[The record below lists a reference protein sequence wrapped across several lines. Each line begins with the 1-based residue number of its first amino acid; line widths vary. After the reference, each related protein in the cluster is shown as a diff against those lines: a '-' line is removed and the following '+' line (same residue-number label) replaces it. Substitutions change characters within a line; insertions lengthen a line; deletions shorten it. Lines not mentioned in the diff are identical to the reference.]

1 MTTAETRARCAEKL
15 HIEFPDFLPVSKH
28 AAELLELWQKHQ
40 LIIVCGA
47 TGSGKTTQLPKIAL
61 QNNCGR
67 RGMIGCTQPRRIAA
81 TAMARR
87 LAQELQCNY
96 GEGVGS
102 QVRFDSRTAPET
114 VLKFMTDGILLAEL
128 RNDPLLLKYDC
139 LIIDE
144 VHERSL
150 NIDFLLGIIKN
161 LLPKR
166 QDLKVAISSATL
178 DIEKMAE
185 FFGKDV
191 PVITVEGRT
200 FPVEDIFLPPLPD
213 EELPEHLARAVGE
226 LSGFDSRGDILVFL
240 PGEREIR
247 ECTEMLTGR
256 KLKNTEIL
264 PLYSR
269 LGSAEQQ
276 KVFHPGSMR
285 RIILSTNV
293 AETSLTIPRV
303 KFCIDSGLARISRYN
318 PRTRIQELQIEMI
331 SRASANQRRGRCGR
345 TADGICVH
353 LYSES
358 ELFMADAYTDCELK
372 RTSLAGV
379 ILQMAALKLPDI
391 RNFPFIDPPPG
402 GLIREGFRTLTDIRA
417 LDEYGR
423 ITPDGKMLSRLPV
436 DPHLGRMLLA
446 SSRLKTVPEM
456 LILCAALSV
465 PEVRERPTEK
475 PQEADQ
481 AHAVWKDE
489 NSDYISILNCW
500 NDAFDSGAFASNGA
514 LRKFCRKNF
523 LNFTRMREWRN
534 LVTDLADALRF
545 RENITRADCSNA
557 ALIHEALLTGIP
569 RNIARFDRELHV
581 YRGCDGKKFT
591 IFPGSS
597 LAKRKNLPEWIVCF
611 ALMETSRVFG
621 RVAAAINPE
630 TLLRSAPH
638 LCTYS
643 YDQEHFES
651 SSGFVRAREKV
662 SLGSLLIHA
671 GKKVDFA
678 RHNPAAAREIFIR
691 EGLLAGAVK
700 RGGRKIDSFNAMREK
715 LLKYEMRMRKAGVL
729 YDEEQCA
736 GELFRRLPPQAVS
749 VRALQ
754 EILQKEPHLLDLKP
768 ADMAAWEVE
777 FDPADYPDNAEF
789 GGINYPL
796 CYTFEP
802 GSDRDGVMICV
813 PENSLNLLP
822 GTALEYPVPGYYA
835 DFAEVMLRAL
845 PKEIR
850 RNLGGIPQC
859 AASFAAM
866 LKRDPAQKEL
876 APAEVMADFLKSEAD
891 IELNPR
897 LFAQVKFPEYLRMKL
912 AVLNNSGKIKEIRHE
927 LPENFRQA
935 SKLSARMPG
944 ADSHRAS
951 GWTGWDAASGT
962 IPEFLELPPG
972 SKRCFYPA
980 LTVENDGASVGREL
994 FLKLPEAK
1002 ISHTAGVCTLFML
1015 SHAGLIKMI
1024 RKGMKFSNELNLSL
1038 LLNSGKSEF
1047 EKELFHS
1054 ALRDISDQELWH
1066 IRSKTEFDLWAEKV
1080 KCRLSTT
1087 MDEMLCALEGFVA
1100 DIRCI
1105 RDLSRRAGG
1114 AGEEIR
1120 EHLQLLF
1127 APGFLKR
1134 QAVWENYPRYLRAL
1148 KLRVQ
1153 RAADAPGRDLQK
1165 GEVLEIWLDRF
1176 YAALESVSDLSASP
1190 GLYDFWE
1197 LLEECRI
1204 SVYTPEIK
1212 TAVKSPLAKL
1222 AAAWEVL
1229 RL

>member
-1 MTTAETRARCAEKL
+1 MTPVESRTKCAEKF
-15 HIEFPDFLPVSKH
+15 HIEYPDFLPVSKH
-28 AAELLELWQKHQ
+28 ISTLRELWQKHQ

-61 QNNCGR
+61 QNGCGR

-102 QVRFDSRTAPET
+102 QVRFDSRIAPET

-128 RNDPLLLKYDC
+128 RNDPLFRKYDC

-150 NIDFLLGIIKN
+150 NVDFLLGIIKE
-161 LLPKR
+161 LLPRRK
-166 QDLKVAISSATL
+166 DLKVAISSATL
-178 DIEKMAE
+178 DTEKLRD
-185 FFGKDV
+185 FFGKEV
-191 PVITVEGRT
+191 PVVEVEGRT
-200 FPVEDIFLPPLPD
+200 FPVEDIFLPPQAD
-213 EELPEHLARAVGE
+213 EELPEHLARAVQE

-247 ECTEMLTGR
+247 ECTEMLSGR

-276 KVFHPGSMR
+276 KVFHPGTQR

-293 AETSLTIPRV
+293 AETSLTIPRI

-318 PRTRIQELQIEMI
+318 PRSRIQELQIEMI

-353 LYSES
+353 LYSEE
-358 ELFMADAYTDCELK
+358 ELNRADAYTDCELK

-379 ILQMAALKLPDI
+379 ILQMASLKLPDI

-402 GLIREGFRTLTDIRA
+402 GLIREGFRALTDIRA

-423 ITPDGKMLSRLPV
+423 ITADGKLLARLPV
-436 DPHLGRMLLA
+436 DPHLGRMLLTA
-446 SSRLKTVPEM
+446 SHLKTLPEM
-456 LILCAALSV
+456 LILCAGLSV
-465 PEVRERPTEK
+465 PEVKERPTEN
-475 PQEADQ
+475 PREADQ
-481 AHAVWKDE
+481 LHAAWKDE
-489 NSDYISILNCW
+489 TSDYLAMLNCW
-500 NDAFDSGAFASNGA
+500 NAAFESGAFVSNGA
-514 LRKFCRKNF
+514 LRRFCRKNF

-534 LVTDLADALRF
+534 LVSDLAEALHF
-545 RENITRADCSNA
+545 RQNITQADCANTQ
-557 ALIHEALLTGIP
+557 LIHESLLSGIP
-569 RNIARFDRELHV
+569 RNIARLDKELRV

-591 IFPGSS
+591 IFPGSH
-597 LAKRKNLPEWIVCF
+597 LARRKNLPEWILCF

-621 RVAAAINPE
+621 RVAAEIAPDA
-630 TLLRSAPH
+630 LLRCAPH
-638 LCTYS
+638 LCAYS

-691 EGLLAGAVK
+691 EGLLAGAV
-700 RGGRKIDSFNAMREK
+700 RHGGKKVDEFNALREK
-715 LLKYEMRMRKAGVL
+715 LLKYELRMRKTGFL
-729 YDEEQCA
+729 YDEEKCA
-736 GELFRRLPPQAVS
+736 GELFRRLPPEAVS

-754 EILQKEPHLLDLKP
+754 EILQKDPHLLDLK
-768 ADMAAWEVE
+768 AEDMTAWDLN
-777 FDPADYPDNAEF
+777 FSPSDYPDKMEF
-789 GGINYPL
+789 SGMKYPL
-796 CYTFEP
+796 LYTFEP
-802 GSDRDGVMICV
+802 GSEQDGTMVCV
-813 PENSLNLLP
+813 PENAVNLLP
-822 GTALEYPVPGYYA
+822 PTALAYPVPGYYE
-835 DFAEVMLRAL
+835 DFAEVMLRNL

-859 AASFAAM
+859 AGKFAAM
-866 LKRDPAQKEL
+866 LKKDPAQKEL
-876 APAEVMADFLKSEAD
+876 TPAEVMADFLQNTLD
-891 IELNPR
+891 IEVNPR
-897 LFAQVKFPEYLRMKL
+897 IFDAVKFPEYLQMKL
-912 AVLNNSGKIKEIRHE
+912 AVLNNSGRIKEIRRE
-927 LPENFRQA
+927 LPETSRRT
-935 SKLSARMPG
+935 SRLSARMPG
-944 ADSHRAS
+944 AEPHRAS
-951 GWTGWDAASGT
+951 NWQEWDAASGI
-962 IPEFLELPPG
+962 IPESLELPPG
-972 SKRCFYPA
+972 SGRCFYPA
-980 LTVENDGASVGREL
+980 LTVENEFRSVGKEL

-1002 ISHTAGVCTLFML
+1002 ISHAAGICTLFVL
-1015 SHAGLIKMI
+1015 GNAGLLKMI
-1024 RKGMKFSNELNLSL
+1024 RKGMKFSNELNLAL
-1038 LLNSGKSEF
+1038 LVKADKNDF
-1047 EKELFHS
+1047 ERELIHS
-1054 ALRDISDQELWH
+1054 ALREVSPVDLWQ
-1066 IRSKTEFDLWAEKV
+1066 IRSKDKFDLWCENV
-1080 KCRLSTT
+1080 KTSLSETV
-1087 MDEMLCALEGFVA
+1087 DEMISGLENFTA
-1100 DIRCI
+1100 EITLIRN
-1105 RDLSRRAGG
+1105 LSRRAGD
-1114 AGEEIR
+1114 AGDEIR
-1120 EHLQLLF
+1120 EHLAFLF

-1134 QAVWENYPRYLRAL
+1134 QAVWSDYPRYLRAL
-1148 KLRVQ
+1148 KLRAG

-1176 YAALESVSDLSASP
+1176 NAALQSVSDLTASP
-1190 GLYDFWE
+1190 GLYEFWE

-1204 SVYTPEIK
+1204 SVFAPEVRS
-1212 TAVKSPLAKL
+1212 TVKSPLAKL
-1222 AAAWEVL
+1222 AGAWDKL